1 MYYKHK
7 NLDNYIMVTPVRV
20 VKTYSDSVVQYTSKD
35 YCFKLESDVDTSI
48 YDVITEHEFRFAF
61 IQVIENLTQTLK
73 TLNHA
78 EVSIN

>member
-7 NLDNYIMVTPVRV
+7 NIENYIMVTPVRV
-20 VKTYSDSVVQYTSKD
+20 IKTYGDSIIQYTNNDHS
-35 YCFKLESDVDTSI
+35 FRLESDVDTRM
-48 YDVITEHEFRFAF
+48 YNVISEHEFRFAF

-78 EVSIN
+78 EVAVN

>member
-20 VKTYSDSVVQYTSKD
+20 VKTYGDSIVQYTSQD
-35 YCFKLESDVDTSI
+35 YSFRIESDVDTRFFKE
-48 YDVITEHEFRFAF
+48 ITEHEFRFAF

-73 TLNHA
+73 TINNA

>member
-20 VKTYSDSVVQYTSKD
+20 VKTYGDSIVQYTSQD
-35 YCFKLESDVDTSI
+35 YSFRIESDVDPRFFKE
-48 YDVITEHEFRFAF
+48 ITEHEFRFAF

>member
-1 MYYKHK
+1 
-7 NLDNYIMVTPVRV
+7 
-20 VKTYSDSVVQYTSKD
+20 VKTYGDSIVQYTSQD
-35 YCFKLESDVDTSI
+35 YSFRIESDVDTRFFKE
-48 YDVITEHEFRFAF
+48 ITEHEFRFAF